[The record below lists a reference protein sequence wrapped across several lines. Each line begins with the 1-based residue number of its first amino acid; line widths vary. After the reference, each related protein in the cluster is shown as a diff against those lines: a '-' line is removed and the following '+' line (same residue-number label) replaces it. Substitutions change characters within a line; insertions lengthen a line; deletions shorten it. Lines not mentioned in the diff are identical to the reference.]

1 MGAYDGDMTQDPT
14 MMDWVQLPALR
25 LVAALAETPSVSAAA
40 RRIGMAQPNASR
52 AIALLE
58 RRTGVR
64 ILERSP
70 RGSTLTPNG
79 RLVVS
84 WAQEAFGSV
93 ERFTLATQAL
103 ANSGTAKV
111 SVGASQT
118 VAEYLAPLW
127 ISRLR
132 RTHSH
137 VTVVLHMH
145 NSEQVVD
152 GVTDGKFDL
161 GFIES
166 PDVPG
171 HLNLANI
178 LEDQLEVVVSRD
190 HEWASFAGS
199 GAQISKGTLAA
210 TPLVVREPGSGTRA
224 LLDEALSPYD
234 RAQPVSELNST
245 SAIIRAARQ
254 GLGPAVLSRLAAE
267 EDIQSGRL
275 VSVPV
280 SNGPLTRTLRA
291 VWSGPARLSGPP
303 AHMLETAL
311 RVADNA
317 ITEF

>member
-1 MGAYDGDMTQDPT
+1 
-14 MMDWVQLPALR
+14 MDWVQLPVLR
-25 LVAALAETPSVSAAA
+25 LVAALSEARSVGAAA
-40 RRIGMAQPNASR
+40 RQVGMAQPNASR

-79 RLVVS
+79 RLVAS

-103 ANSGTAKV
+103 ADSGTAKV

-132 RTHSH
+132 RTHPH
-137 VTVVLHMH
+137 VTVVLHMY

-171 HLNLANI
+171 HLNLANM
-178 LEDQLEVVVSRD
+178 LEDQLEVVVPPD
-190 HEWASFAGS
+190 HEWASLAGC
-199 GAQISKGTLAA
+199 GASISKATLAV
-210 TPLVVREPGSGTRA
+210 TPLVVREMGSGTRA
-224 LLDEALSPYD
+224 LIDDALGQLD
-234 RAQPVSELNST
+234 RAQPVTELNST

-254 GLGPAVLSRLAAE
+254 GVGPAVLSRLAAE
-267 EDIQSGRL
+267 EEVESGRL
-275 VSVPV
+275 VAVPV
-280 SNGPLTRTLRA
+280 RSGPLKRILRA
-291 VWSGPARLSGPP
+291 VWSGPARLTGPS

-311 RVADNA
+311 KVRDSD